1 MYILQYIQT
10 KAKVQLL
17 NDTTTTTTTT
27 TTTSGTD
34 KYTTIR
40 IPFPHQVTERKQL
53 REVVI
58 AMANAATSSIKTRV
72 F

>member
-17 NDTTTTTTTT
+17 DDT

>member
-17 NDTTTTTTTT
+17 DDTT